1 MFTGII
7 SDVGRVQA
15 RKGGRLAIACGYDK
29 TSLNIG
35 ASIACSGCCLTVTQI
50 ESIGTDSVFWADVSN
65 ETLSHT
71 TLGQWELGQRV
82 NLERALTPSDEM
94 GGHIV
99 QGHVDGVAKIIESEP
114 DGDSV
119 RFLIECPAD
128 LALYIAPKGS
138 VALDGVSL
146 TVNDVEGARFG
157 VNIIPHTL
165 AFTTWGEREP
175 GGGVNLEVDLVARYV
190 ARISEVGS
198 LR

>member
-15 RKGGRLAIACGYDK
+15 RKGGRLAIACGYEK
-29 TSLNIG
+29 TSLDIG

-65 ETLSHT
+65 ETLGHT
-71 TLGQWELGQRV
+71 SLGQWELGQRV

-165 AFTTWGEREP
+165 AFTTWGERQP
-175 GGGVNLEVDLVARYV
+175 GEGVNLEVDLVARYV